1 MARDQN
7 PVGTALISTND
18 AFNVMT
24 SSRRQSK
31 LMDTRRDHILQRY
44 GVAPDARLRSG
55 MEAEVYAYGADAVL
69 KLYPG
74 TASLADLMSL
84 RDFYAGLERQ
94 HMPYALPRIRTV
106 AQAAG
111 ILITV
116 EQRLAGTPLSTL
128 LPGLTTS
135 QLEAVMQRYLT

>member
-1 MARDQN
+1 MGSHA
-7 PVGTALISTND
+7 
-18 AFNVMT
+18 
-24 SSRRQSK
+24 SK

-74 TASLADLMSL
+74 TGSLADLMSL

-94 HMPYALPRIRTV
+94 HMPYALLRIRTV
-106 AQAAG
+106 AQEAG
-111 ILITV
+111 MLITV

-135 QLEAVMQRYLT
+135 ELAVCPMSNRSRAWPGLAFARP

>member
-1 MARDQN
+1 MGSHA
-7 PVGTALISTND
+7 
-18 AFNVMT
+18 
-24 SSRRQSK
+24 SK

-94 HMPYALPRIRTV
+94 HMPL
-106 AQAAG
+106 
-111 ILITV
+111 
-116 EQRLAGTPLSTL
+116 
-128 LPGLTTS
+128 GLT
-135 QLEAVMQRYLT
+135 QLAAPAVS

>member
-1 MARDQN
+1 MGSHA
-7 PVGTALISTND
+7 
-18 AFNVMT
+18 
-24 SSRRQSK
+24 SK
-31 LMDTRRDHILQRY
+31 LMDTRRDHILQHY

-55 MEAEVYAYGADAVL
+55 MEPEVYAYGADAVL

-106 AQAAG
+106 AQ
-111 ILITV
+111 
-116 EQRLAGTPLSTL
+116 
-128 LPGLTTS
+128 
-135 QLEAVMQRYLT
+135 EAHRFPRCCLVSRQVSLRFVRCHIAHEHGQAWCSRGREIMRNTKRGGVTGRRCT

>member
-1 MARDQN
+1 
-7 PVGTALISTND
+7 
-18 AFNVMT
+18 
-24 SSRRQSK
+24 
-31 LMDTRRDHILQRY
+31 
-44 GVAPDARLRSG
+44 

-74 TASLADLMSL
+74 RASLADLMSL

-106 AQAAG
+106 AQKAG
-111 ILITV
+111 MLITV

-135 QLEAVMQRYLT
+135 ELAVCPMSNRSRAWPGLAFARP